1 MLESILGAASMAF
14 SLNVLIAVIA
24 GITLG
29 ITLGATPG
37 LGSMIGIGVCLP
49 LTFGM
54 SPIVAISFITAIY
67 KGSLYGGSISA
78 ILINTPGTSAAA
90 ATCFDGYP
98 LNKKGQ
104 SRKALQAALYAS
116 FAGNMFSTT
125 ALVVGSI
132 ILARIAM
139 KFGPPEMF
147 WVIVFA
153 LIMTGSL
160 AGKSVSKGMLALSLG
175 LLFGCVGLDPIISVP
190 RFDLI
195 ADIGKLERIDM
206 VAFLLGAFALSEIFI
221 RAEESRANGKTKV
234 QNQENVNIYGPPINF
249 ADIKESIKAWLTGSI
264 FGTIVGIIPGMGATA
279 GALISYGA
287 SNQLY
292 AGQSKGVK
300 FGEGAI
306 PGVVAA
312 ESGNNAVDGSNLLPL
327 FTLGVPGSAEAALLL
342 AALLMH
348 GISPGPTIFQD
359 HGVIIYGCFIAFFI
373 ANFAMLVLGNLFIKP
388 LTRVLKGDP
397 SIVFPVVMIICF
409 VGVFGLNHRMTDIGI
424 MIVIGILAYF
434 MRKVSIP
441 IAPMVIA
448 FVLAKQIELYFR
460 QSLAMSR
467 GNMNVFFN
475 SPVSISIILICFIGM
490 GLVVYQRYKA
500 SNTESETSSLD
511 ARKEVG

>member
-1 MLESILGAASMAF
+1 MFENILEAASMAF
-14 SLNVLIAVIA
+14 SLNVLIAVVA
-24 GITLG
+24 GMTLG
-29 ITLGATPG
+29 ITLGAIPG

-54 SPIVAISFITAIY
+54 SPIVAIAFISAIY

-116 FAGNMFSTT
+116 FAGNMFSNTV
-125 ALVVGSI
+125 LVVGSI
-132 ILARIAM
+132 ILARVAM

-153 LIMTGSL
+153 LVMTGSL

-190 RFDLI
+190 RFDLV

-221 RAEESRANGKTKV
+221 RVEESRETGKKKV
-234 QNQENVNIYGPPINF
+234 QNQDSVNIYGPSISL
-249 ADIKESIKAWLTGSI
+249 ADIKESIKAWLAGSL

-279 GALISYGA
+279 GALISYGTA
-287 SNQLY
+287 NQLY
-292 AGQSKGVK
+292 GGKSKGIK
-300 FGEGAI
+300 FGEGAV

-359 HGVIIYGCFIAFFI
+359 HGVVIYGCFIAFFM
-373 ANFAMLVLGNLFIKP
+373 ANIAMLVLGNLFIKP
-388 LTRVLKGDP
+388 LSKVLKGDP
-397 SIVFPVVMIICF
+397 NIVFPIVMIICF
-409 VGVFGLNHRMTDIGI
+409 VGVFALNHRMTDIGI
-424 MIVIGILAYF
+424 MIVIGVFAYL

-467 GNMNVFFN
+467 GNIGVLLSSN
-475 SPVSISIILICFIGM
+475 ISIVIVLICVIGM
-490 GLVVYQRYKA
+490 GLVIYQRYKGP
-500 SNTESETSSLD
+500 NTESEASTLD
-511 ARKEVG
+511 E